1 MSVLDL
7 YCMQVGDYPSDSFDY
22 LKKLS
27 AMQSLFDV
35 PTEKNKTLEDIYF
48 SSNSPEGI
56 EVEQKSC
63 SKNKQSNQNIKL
75 YDVLCAY
82 VSEQ

>member
-7 YCMQVGDYPSDSFDY
+7 YCIQVGHYPPDSFDY
-22 LKKLS
+22 LKKLNS
-27 AMQSLFDV
+27 MQSLFDV
-35 PTEKNKTLEDIYF
+35 PTMQGKTLEDIYF
-48 SSNSPEGI
+48 SSNSPET
-56 EVEQKSC
+56 EQRPDAG
-63 SKNKQSNQNIKL
+63 NKQNDRSIKL